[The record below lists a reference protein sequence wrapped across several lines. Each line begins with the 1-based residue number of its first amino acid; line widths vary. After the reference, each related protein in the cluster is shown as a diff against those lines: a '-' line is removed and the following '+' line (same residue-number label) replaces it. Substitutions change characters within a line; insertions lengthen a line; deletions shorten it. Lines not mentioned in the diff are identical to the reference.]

1 MFMFFSVSTQLKR
14 RVFPLFAAVLA
25 LALSFGLSS
34 AHADGPGYPDDYPK
48 MSPFEEA
55 TRGYYLTL
63 DGINTYSDTYSFAI
77 YTEPGVIGSRAYC
90 TEIEVDA
97 IFDELPDHDGIHDVG
112 SWDEFPNTGSDF
124 DGNPDNQ
131 AKAGWVAANSYPELS
146 LAELITA
153 SGLGTALDGL
163 TEKEAI
169 AATQAAIWHFTD
181 GVDLTG
187 IVDFDP
193 TSGAATTPFAANS
206 PEALR
211 TLALYNYLVDPATN
225 VGITEPAKL
234 TLSAT
239 GPSEPGIAGDTR
251 YGPFKIDSS
260 AATVRVAGAPAAFI
274 DGAGNAVDMDAVPTG
289 VDLFFDIPAGVP
301 AGNANLVIEATG
313 NYTGLLLITKN
324 ERGQTVMMSGA
335 DDVTLSTELAMSWKA
350 AEPTPTPT
358 EAPTVTPTPSGHP
371 TVILPSLPESGKP
384 NMPETGC

>member
-112 SWDEFPNTGSDF
+112 SWDEFPNTSSDF

-131 AKAGWVAANSYPELS
+131 AKAGWIAANSYPELT
-146 LAELITA
+146 LDELVAA
-153 SGLGTALDGL
+153 SGLGAALDGL

-181 GVDLTG
+181 GIDLTG
-187 IVDFDP
+187 IVDFDADGDP
-193 TSGAATTPFAANS
+193 STPFAANS

-211 TLALYNYLVDPATN
+211 TLALYNYLVGPAN
-225 VGITEPAKL
+225 VGISEPAKL

-239 GPSEPGIAGDTR
+239 GPSEPGVAGDTR
-251 YGPFKIDSS
+251 YGPFRIDSS
-260 AATVRVAGAPAAFI
+260 AATVKVFASPAPLI
-274 DGAGNAVDMDAVPTG
+274 DGAGNAVDMAAVPTG
-289 VDLFFDIPAGVP
+289 VDLFIDLPASVP
-301 AGNANLVIEATG
+301 AVNATLVVEATG
-313 NYTGLLLITKN
+313 NYTGMLLITKN

-335 DDVTLSTELAMSWKA
+335 DDVTLRAEVAMSWVA

-358 EAPTVTPTPSGHP
+358 EAPTVTPTPSDHP
-371 TVILPSLPESGKP
+371 TVIHPSAPESGKP
-384 NMPETGC
+384 NLPETGC